1 MQEFGIPPLKLQQ
14 AMQLVSMY
22 IRYSVTHTH
31 LPAAHLYHLRRAL
44 ICALSQPQNSVESP
58 IKEACHEL
66 RLPETY
72 LDHPPYPPQ
81 CEPKSEI
88 KASPTP
94 LGSNPRST
102 TYGTSSSAP
111 QSQHMLALSTTQTF
125 PSVQLQGLPGGCP
138 DVFCGEGGSPNNSG
152 DKLPVP
158 PDTGGS
164 LAVAKLPAPP
174 DTLAFHSAERP
185 ICECSTVA
193 KWCARSVE
201 GGCRFMLAYG

>member
-44 ICALSQPQNSVESP
+44 MCALSQPQNSVESP

-102 TYGTSSSAP
+102 TYDTSSSAP
-111 QSQHMLALSTTQTF
+111 QSQHMLARSTRPSPQSSCKGFLEAVPMSSAAKEEVQTTQAT
-125 PSVQLQGLPGGCP
+125 SCLCLPIQEEVSQSTSCLRLPILSLSILRRDLFVSAALLLSGVRGAWRGG
-138 DVFCGEGGSPNNSG
+138 
-152 DKLPVP
+152 
-158 PDTGGS
+158 
-164 LAVAKLPAPP
+164 
-174 DTLAFHSAERP
+174 
-185 ICECSTVA
+185 
-193 KWCARSVE
+193 
-201 GGCRFMLAYG
+201 RFMLAYG